1 MKKLPRISQNS
12 VKRPIFKR
20 SLLPALI
27 CSLLLHL
34 TAFAFSCNWSISS
47 EEHSQPMLVE
57 LIDAPVHREDRQTIS
72 GDGLD
77 HTGGIR
83 TVHTEKELHRE
94 STPPQHYLSAQSDFL
109 KETPQSSD
117 DTIPSHVETEATV
130 SLDSQELKYVS
141 YLSKIK
147 KKIEPLWEYPEQAQA
162 IGLQGKLALY
172 FSIVRDGRLDRLE
185 LLSSSGHS
193 LLDEQA
199 LKAIRGAAPYF
210 PLPDR
215 LHISRL
221 NIQAT
226 FEYRI
231 SPYTMSTFAHAPHEE
246 RL

>member
-1 MKKLPRISQNS
+1 MKKAPRIAHSI
-12 VKRPIFKR
+12 KKPLFPR
-20 SLLPALI
+20 SLQSALT

-34 TAFAFSCNWSISS
+34 TVFAFSCNWSISS
-47 EEHSQPMLVE
+47 EEHSQPILVE
-57 LIDAPVHREDRQTIS
+57 LIDAPVHLKDRHAIR
-72 GDGLD
+72 GEGLD
-77 HTGGIR
+77 QTEGKR
-83 TVHTEKELHRE
+83 TVRTEKDLHRE
-94 STPPQHYLSAQSDFL
+94 GTPPQHYLSAQSDFL
-109 KETPQSSD
+109 QAALPERD
-117 DTIPSHVETEATV
+117 DTVPPYFEKEATV